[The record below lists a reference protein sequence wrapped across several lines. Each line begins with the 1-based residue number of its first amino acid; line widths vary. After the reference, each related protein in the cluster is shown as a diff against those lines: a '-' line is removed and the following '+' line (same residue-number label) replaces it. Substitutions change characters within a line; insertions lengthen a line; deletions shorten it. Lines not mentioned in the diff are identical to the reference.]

1 MDLALFDFDGTITV
15 KDTYT
20 GFIRL
25 VVGPARKVIGGAILS
40 PVILANRAGL
50 MSDVTARPIVARVA
64 FGGDVEARARRIG
77 EAYAADVLPG
87 LTRPVALERIA
98 WHRARGD
105 RIVVVSASLDL
116 YLDPWC
122 RANSVEVI
130 CTRLEAKGGRLTGRC
145 IDGDCSGDE
154 KARRIRAQIDRS
166 RYETVYAYGDTE
178 EDRPMLEMADK
189 RFFRWQEL

>member
-25 VVGPARKVIGGAILS
+25 VVRPVRKVIGGAMLT

-64 FGGDVEARARRIG
+64 FGGDAEARARRVG
-77 EAYAADVLPG
+77 EAYAADVLPA
-87 LTRPVALERIA
+87 LVRPVALERIA
-98 WHRARGD
+98 WHRERGD

-122 RANSVEVI
+122 RANGVEVI
-130 CTRLEAKGGRLTGRC
+130 CTRLEVKRGRLTGRC

-154 KARRIRAQIDRS
+154 KARRIRAQIDCS

-178 EDRPMLEMADK
+178 EDRPMLELADK